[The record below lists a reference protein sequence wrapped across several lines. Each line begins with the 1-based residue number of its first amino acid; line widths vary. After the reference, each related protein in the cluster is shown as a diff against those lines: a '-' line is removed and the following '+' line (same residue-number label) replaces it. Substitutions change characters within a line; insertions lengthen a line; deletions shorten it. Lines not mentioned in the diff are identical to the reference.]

1 MTPLFPCKQYNTCIY
16 TLHLNIFDTRCLE
29 LMRGLRVKVR
39 QFFFLADTLKYLIH
53 KKLKFHIVQEPFSID
68 FIHELKM
75 ELA

>member
-39 QFFFLADTLKYLIH
+39 QFFFGRYFIH